1 MKIFIVA
8 SIFILVHLVEDLI
21 WLALGRYTDIPFSWV
36 LAAII
41 LMGILGGLAIRH
53 PRAKRFLGH

>member
-21 WLALGRYTDIPFSWV
+21 WLTLGRYTEIPFLWV
-36 LAAII
+36 FIAIV
-41 LMGILGGLAIRH
+41 LLGILGGVVIRH
-53 PRAKRFLGH
+53 PKIKLFLGH

>member
-21 WLALGRYTDIPFSWV
+21 WLTLGRYTEIPFLWV
-36 LAAII
+36 FIAIV
-41 LMGILGGLAIRH
+41 LLGILGGVVIRH
-53 PRAKRFLGH
+53 PKIKRFLGH